1 MHLPPACSIM
11 RSSNR
16 EKAKLVGEC
25 TVATT
30 VQPSFASSLSSTQ
43 TSFAIFESRPE
54 VGSSR
59 KMTFGRVMRASAM
72 FTRLAWPPEMPRRS
86 WLPMTVRRHFSRRS
100 SRMTSS
106 TRCCFSARGTDR
118 GSFSSAWYI
127 SICSTVSSPR
137 SVSNCST

>member
-1 MHLPPACSIM
+1 MHLPPACNIM
-11 RSSNR
+11 RSSKR

-30 VQPSFASSLSSTQ
+30 VQPSLASSLSNRQ

-54 VGSSR
+54 VGSSK
-59 KMTFGRVMRASAM
+59 KMTLGRVMRASAM
-72 FTRLAWPPEMPRRS
+72 FTRLAWPPEMPRHN
-86 WLPMTVRRHFSRRS
+86 WLPMTVLRHFSRRS
-100 SRMTSS
+100 KRMTSS
-106 TRCCFSARGTDR
+106 TCCRFSGPETDS

-127 SICSTVSSPR
+127 SICSTVNSPR